1 MIEIP
6 YWILGEDGTIWP
18 DDRDPKILSSVESRH
33 WAAVLARTEHER
45 AFASHSH
52 GDHRISLVVEG
63 AEKLWTAGCSSLE
76 SAGALSLT
84 PADTEHHSVLE
95 TDHLTFLS
103 IAIDGRV
110 TLGHRAELFPNATQ
124 ISTVWRIY
132 RELVQ
137 YDRPCAL
144 ELDALCLTLEM
155 SLRDDSKEVERTH
168 PGLLAHAY
176 QQIMDAPQAP
186 HSSTTLAEQFGV
198 HRSHLARSFMQAF
211 GCSVHEM
218 LIARRVE
225 RALKLIA
232 DPECSLAQ
240 IATDCGFYDQSHFGR
255 FFKRMM
261 KSSLRDARSLLSQRR
276 HHGRRYWRRE
286 V

>member
-18 DDRDPKILSSVESRH
+18 DDRDPKILSSVESRD
-33 WAAVLARTEHER
+33 WAVVLARTEHER

-52 GDHRISLVVEG
+52 GDHRISLIVGG
-63 AEKLWTAGCSSLE
+63 AEKLWTAGRSSLE
-76 SAGALSLT
+76 SAGALSLI

-110 TLGHRAELFPNATQ
+110 TLGRRAELFPNAKHL
-124 ISTVWRIY
+124 STVWRIY
-132 RELVQ
+132 RELIQ
-137 YDRPCAL
+137 YDRPCPL

-155 SLRDDSKEVERTH
+155 SLGDESDSERTQ
-168 PGLLAHAY
+168 PGWLAQAY
-176 QQIMDAPQAP
+176 QQIMDEPQAP
-186 HSSTTLAEQFGV
+186 HSSTTLADQFGV
-198 HRSHLARSFMQAF
+198 HRSHLARTFMQAF

-232 DPECSLAQ
+232 NPECSLAQ

-255 FFKRMM
+255 FFKRML
-261 KSSLRDARSLLSQRR
+261 KSSPRDARSLLNQRR
-276 HHGRRYWRRE
+276 HHGRRYWRRDA
-286 V
+286 